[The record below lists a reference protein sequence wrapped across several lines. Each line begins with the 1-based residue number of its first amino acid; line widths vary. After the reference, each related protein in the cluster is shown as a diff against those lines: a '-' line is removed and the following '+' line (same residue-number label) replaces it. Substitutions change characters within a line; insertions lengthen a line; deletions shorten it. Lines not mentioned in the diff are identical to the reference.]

1 MNAEYISYESLVA
14 ARAAADWAFWSM
26 IGAWISAIATLAAAV
41 IGFCALNG
49 WRKQE
54 EVREL
59 KEFRVAAFRYE
70 NALIFAPKYMTVDI
84 SEQDKKAA
92 KNAFE
97 EQKNLYASTVMMHRA
112 KTRGEASR
120 IIKNI
125 TYIQRR
131 YMRAEIDNMEAHKA
145 VMDIIQTE
153 PLFGMCK

>member
-14 ARAAADWAFWSM
+14 ARAPADWAFWSM
-26 IGAWISAIATLAAAV
+26 VGAWISAIATLAAAV

-54 EVREL
+54 EVGEL

-70 NALIFAPKYMTVDI
+70 NALIFAPKYMTADI

-153 PLFGMCK
+153 PLLGMCK

>member
-26 IGAWISAIATLAAAV
+26 VGAWISAIATLAAAV
-41 IGFCALNG
+41 IGFYALNG

-70 NALIFAPKYMTVDI
+70 NALIFAPKYMTVEI
-84 SEQDKKAA
+84 SEQDRNAA

-97 EQKNLYASTVMMHRA
+97 EHKKLYASTVMMHRV
-112 KTRGEASR
+112 KTRGDASR
-120 IIKNI
+120 IIRNI
-125 TYIQRR
+125 TDIQRK

-145 VMDIIQTE
+145 VMHIIQTE
-153 PLFGMCK
+153 PLLGMCK